1 MAKKEKCIEKKD
13 KIKKKKIKKETRF
26 TIMTLRIRKSVELR
40 MTKKRIKRIETKLRQ
55 GNRVLKSQKKKL
67 TKLKRQKGKKGWN

>member
-1 MAKKEKCIEKKD
+1 MI
-13 KIKKKKIKKETRF
+13 
-26 TIMTLRIRKSVELR
+26 LRVRKSVELR
-40 MTKKRIKRIETKLRQ
+40 ETKKRIKRIETKLRQ